1 MTVTSN
7 NIKISPHSAAYDF
20 ETVFVEQWP
29 RIYHVLF
36 RLVGD
41 KAEAEDLALETFW
54 KLYRDPPSK
63 GENLNGWLYR
73 VALNQ
78 GYNALRARK
87 RRSRYEGEAG
97 AQTLDN
103 YPSPQPE
110 NEIARA
116 EQRRE
121 VQAALA
127 RMKPRSAKLLVLRQS
142 GLSYKELAT
151 VINVKPS
158 SVGKLLARAED
169 EFEKIYRQLQGE

>member
-7 NIKISPHSAAYDF
+7 NINISTLSAEHDF
-20 ETVFVEQWP
+20 ENVFVEQWP
-29 RIYHVLF
+29 QIYSVIF

-63 GENLNGWLYR
+63 SENLNGWLYR
-73 VALNQ
+73 VAVNQ
-78 GYNALRARK
+78 GLNALRARK
-87 RRSRYEGEAG
+87 RRIRYEGEAG
-97 AQTLDN
+97 AQTLED

-110 NEIARA
+110 NEVERA

-121 VQAALA
+121 VQAVLA

-151 VINVKPS
+151 VIKVKPS
-158 SVGKLLARAED
+158 SIGTLLVRSED
-169 EFEKIYRQLQGE
+169 EFEKIYRQLRGE